1 MYRLND
7 EQQRVV
13 SEATAVAAAHIG
25 PDAARVDREAVFP
38 DRSIAA
44 MGEFGLLGLTVPISA
59 GGRGHGLRTAA
70 AVLDVVAQHCP

>member
-25 PDAARVDREAVFP
+25 PDAARVDREAVFRT
-38 DRSIAA
+38 DRSPRW
-44 MGEFGLLGLTVPISA
+44 ESLGCSA
-59 GGRGHGLRTAA
+59 
-70 AVLDVVAQHCP
+70 